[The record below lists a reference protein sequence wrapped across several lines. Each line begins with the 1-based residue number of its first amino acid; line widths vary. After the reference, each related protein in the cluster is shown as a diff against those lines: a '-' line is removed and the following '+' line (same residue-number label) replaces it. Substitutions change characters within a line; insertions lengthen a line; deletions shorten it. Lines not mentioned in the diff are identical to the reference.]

1 VQPCQHTLPTP
12 YPVGPV
18 HCYSV
23 ELGGEL
29 VLFDTGPPT
38 AEARHLLSAQVD
50 LTRLKHIVITHAH
63 IDHYGLSNWLAEQTG
78 ATVYL
83 PFRDGLKI
91 DRHEERLELV
101 YELLL
106 QSGFTDE
113 FLDLFRVM
121 MTDGSIFPP
130 FPSDYRISEEDLP
143 PHLGLEILPC
153 PGHSQSDHVL
163 LGDGWAVTGDILL
176 PGIFQTPFLDV
187 DLLTG
192 QRFRNYEAYCNSLP
206 KLAGLSDR
214 LILPGHREGV
224 ASVSDCLLFY
234 CGKLLE
240 RAAYLKQYPLSMNA
254 AAVVETLIGDVNKS
268 AFVSFMKA
276 AEIIFLRD
284 FLAEPERLSE
294 ALEQCGLLVGPVAAG
309 LARIRD

>member
-1 VQPCQHTLPTP
+1 MQPCQHTLPTP

-38 AEARHLLSAQVD
+38 AEARYLLSAQVD
-50 LTRLKHIVITHAH
+50 LTHLKHIIITHCH
-63 IDHYGLSNWLAEQTG
+63 IDHYGLSRWLAEQTG

-91 DRHEERLELV
+91 DRHEERLDLV

-106 QSGFTDE
+106 CNGFTPE
-113 FLDLFRVM
+113 FLDLFRVIM
-121 MTDGSIFPP
+121 SDGSIFPP
-130 FPSDYRISEEDLP
+130 FPQNYRISEEDLP
-143 PHLGLEILPC
+143 AHLGIEILSC

-176 PGIFQTPFLDV
+176 EGIFQTPFLDV

-192 QRFRNYEAYCNSLP
+192 QRFRNYEAYCDSLP
-206 KLAGLSDR
+206 KLAGLHGR

-224 ASVSDCLLFY
+224 ASVGDCLLFY
-234 CGKLLE
+234 CSKLME
-240 RAAYLKQYPLSMNA
+240 RAAYLKQYPLSMNTV
-254 AAVVETLIGDVNKS
+254 AVVETLVGDVNKS

-284 FLAEPERLSE
+284 FLAEPERLCN
-294 ALEQCGLLVGPVAAG
+294 ALEECGLLTETVAEG
-309 LARIRD
+309 LERIRD